1 MAFCSIDCSALPSHE
16 IVDCGAYK
24 LGGISAAAIVFCDA
38 ELPGPG
44 DEAEWSLDATYTALA
59 EAIPSPL
66 LFRIAGIKG
75 TVASPAAVEVPNP
88 IACGPENILVGFNW
102 SCTWQDANATGYYDP
117 PGAEPATNG
126 NTQFYCEL
134 NTQTTYLILYLC
146 GSDEVMVITNPT
158 NYRAA
163 LMVPDNDR
171 ALQMFEVTASAYIPV
186 GDCIQKYPAPPNF
199 FATL

>member
-1 MAFCSIDCSALPSHE
+1 MAFCSIGCSELPPHE

-38 ELPGPG
+38 ELPATPA
-44 DEAEWSLDATYTALA
+44 DWSTDDWYDATVAA
-59 EAIPSPL
+59 DQ

-146 GSDEVMVITNPT
+146 GSDEVLVVQNPT

-171 ALQMFEVTASAYIPV
+171 ALQMFEVTATAYIPV
-186 GDCIQKYPAPPNF
+186 GDCIQKYPAPPTF
-199 FATL
+199 FSTL

>member
-1 MAFCSIDCSALPSHE
+1 MAFCSIGCSELPPHE

-38 ELPGPG
+38 ELPATAA
-44 DEAEWSLDATYTALA
+44 DWSTDDWYENTVTAEQ
-59 EAIPSPL
+59 

-102 SCTWQDANATGYYDP
+102 SCTWQDANATGYSSTGP
-117 PGAEPATNG
+117 SNG
-126 NTQFYCEL
+126 NTQFYCDL

-186 GDCIQKYPAPPNF
+186 GDCIQKYPAPPTF

>member
-1 MAFCSIDCSALPSHE
+1 MAFCSIECSQLPPHE

-38 ELPGPG
+38 DLPATNAG
-44 DEAEWSLDATYTALA
+44 WSTDDWYQDTADVNQ
-59 EAIPSPL
+59 

-75 TVASPAAVEVPNP
+75 TVTSPAAVEVPNP

-102 SCTWQDANATGYYDP
+102 TCTWQDANATGYQSV
-117 PGAEPATNG
+117 GSGSSNG
-126 NTQFYCEL
+126 NTQFYCDL

-186 GDCIQKYPAPPNF
+186 GDCIQKYPAPPTF
-199 FATL
+199 FSTL

>member
-1 MAFCSIDCSALPSHE
+1 MAFCSIGCSALPSHE
-16 IVDCGAYK
+16 NVTCGAYK

-38 ELPGPG
+38 ELPATAA
-44 DEAEWSLDATYTALA
+44 DWSTDDWYEDNATAPT
-59 EAIPSPL
+59 PL

-102 SCTWQDANATGYYDP
+102 SCTWQDANATGYSSTGPSD
-117 PGAEPATNG
+117 G
-126 NTQFYCEL
+126 NTQFYCDL

-186 GDCIQKYPAPPNF
+186 GDCIQKYPAPPTF
-199 FATL
+199 FSTL

>member
-1 MAFCSIDCSALPSHE
+1 MAFCSINCDLLPPHE
-16 IVDCGAYK
+16 NVVCGAYK

-38 ELPGPG
+38 ELPATAA
-44 DEAEWSLDATYTALA
+44 DWSTDTWYEDTVDANQ
-59 EAIPSPL
+59 

-102 SCTWQDANATGYYDP
+102 TCTWQDANATGYSSTGP
-117 PGAEPATNG
+117 SNG
-126 NTQFYCEL
+126 NTQFYCDL

-186 GDCIQKYPAPPNF
+186 GDCIQKYPAPPTF

>member
-1 MAFCSIDCSALPSHE
+1 MAFCSIGCSELPPHE

-38 ELPGPG
+38 ELPATPA
-44 DEAEWSLDATYTALA
+44 DWSTDDWYDATVAA
-59 EAIPSPL
+59 DQ

-102 SCTWQDANATGYYDP
+102 SCTWQDANATGYSSTGPSD
-117 PGAEPATNG
+117 G
-126 NTQFYCEL
+126 NTQFYCDL
-134 NTQTTYLILYLC
+134 NTQTTYLVLYLC
-146 GSDEVMVITNPT
+146 GSDEVLVVENPT

-171 ALQMFEVTASAYIPV
+171 ALQMFEVTATAYIPV
-186 GDCIQKYPAPPNF
+186 GDCIQKYPAPPTF